1 MSTNSEDPN
10 SASSNLV
17 QARRNNPDPLILNC
31 IQPGISVISSSISSP
46 TDGLSIEDTLP
57 QNDDPN
63 LQLLNQ
69 PSYESNPMERDMAG
83 RDLAA
88 IHLERPAS
96 INMVTS
102 AYSAGDYNDYN
113 ERGFFPPTGQDSGEL
128 KRVEGVLAS
137 ASDARH
143 IIINTDSE
151 YILRCVKNWRPLW
164 ERYGFVDGEGN
175 SIADYEVIKS
185 ILNIIDRRTLN
196 NKRTTFKYIEGISE
210 DLCFIPPIRPA
221 NEAAQWIGWVE

>member
-1 MSTNSEDPN
+1 
-10 SASSNLV
+10 
-17 QARRNNPDPLILNC
+17 
-31 IQPGISVISSSISSP
+31 
-46 TDGLSIEDTLP
+46 
-57 QNDDPN
+57 
-63 LQLLNQ
+63 
-69 PSYESNPMERDMAG
+69 MERDMAG

-113 ERGFFPPTGQDSGEL
+113 ERGSALNWIVWWNVMSWTNAEIRFFPPTGQDSGEL